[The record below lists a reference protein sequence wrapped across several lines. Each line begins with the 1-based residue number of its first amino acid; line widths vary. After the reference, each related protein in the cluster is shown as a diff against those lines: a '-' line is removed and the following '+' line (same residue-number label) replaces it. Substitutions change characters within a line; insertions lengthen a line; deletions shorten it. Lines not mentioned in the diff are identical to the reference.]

1 MNRQKM
7 DKQKRGPLAKI
18 TLQKLV
24 DNIVYAEEKRGLV
37 VHHGRVGGIPPYY
50 FCFSK
55 GKMHNAL
62 LQRAT

>member
-24 DNIVYAEEKRGLV
+24 DNIVYAECNCADAFLKWGM
-37 VHHGRVGGIPPYY
+37 I
-50 FCFSK
+50 
-55 GKMHNAL
+55 
-62 LQRAT
+62 